1 MFIHRFSLSLNV
13 RRAGKL
19 IVLCAVLSA
28 GLLAA
33 CSSDNDSAGSPAAT
47 APASSEASSAGESS
61 APASAA
67 VYPQTF
73 QDELG
78 HEVKLTSAP
87 VRIFAPGL
95 EDSLLVLGITPVAQ
109 WANGNVVPA
118 YLQDRMANV
127 PKADFAA
134 GLPAPET
141 VMSYTPD
148 LIVLNNS
155 YYAENGVY
163 EKYSKIAPTYVF
175 SNASTDIEASL
186 RKLGEL
192 FGKSAEAESALQDY
206 RSKVDQ
212 AKTKLAGAVD
222 GKKAVIIRF
231 NARGMFLLGGDYYGG
246 YVLAHD
252 LGFGKSKLVEQESS
266 VDLSLEIL
274 PELDA
279 DYIFLVNDSNTGDAF
294 QKELTESALWK
305 GMKQVKDGNVYE
317 VQDESWLY
325 GGLIA
330 SGNVIDETVRL
341 LAP

>member
-1 MFIHRFSLSLNV
+1 MNV

-19 IVLCAVLSA
+19 IVLCTVLCA

-33 CSSDNDSAGSPAAT
+33 CSSDNDSAGPPAAT
-47 APASSEASSAGESS
+47 APASSEAPSAVESS
-61 APASAA
+61 AQASAA
-67 VYPQTF
+67 VYPQSF

-78 HEVKLTSAP
+78 HEVKLPAAP

-95 EDSLLVLGITPVAQ
+95 EDSLLVLGVTPVAQ

-118 YLQDRMANV
+118 YLQERMASV

-134 GLPAPET
+134 GLPTPET
-141 VMSYTPD
+141 VMSYAPD

-163 EKYSKIAPTYVF
+163 EKYAKIAPTYVF
-175 SNASTDIEASL
+175 SNAATDIETSL

-192 FGKSAEAESALQDY
+192 FGKSAEAETALEDY

-212 AKTKLAGAVD
+212 AKTKLAAAAD

-252 LGFGKSKLVEQESS
+252 LGFGKIKLVEHESS
-266 VDLSLEIL
+266 ADLSLEIL

-279 DYIFLVNDSNTGDAF
+279 DYIFLVNDSQTGNAF
-294 QKELTESALWK
+294 LKELTESALWK
-305 GMKQVKDGNVYE
+305 GMKQVKNGNVYE